1 METRM
6 VSIGV
11 VAATLHWDDES
22 STTSRS
28 LNATVDGISLD
39 HGWTLEYLDA
49 DGAAEARDNGD
60 SEVSK
65 PGWYFCDGAELL
77 AEVSA
82 PTCITPLT
90 SLLYDEHAREL
101 QRLRGQSQ

>member
-1 METRM
+1 METRT
-6 VSIGV
+6 VTIGK
-11 VAATLHWDDES
+11 VAATLCWVDVS
-22 STTSRS
+22 SATSRS
-28 LNATVDGISLD
+28 LNATVDGITLD

-60 SEVSK
+60 SEISK